1 VEGFT
6 YEEIA
11 KILDLPIG
19 TVRSRLFRARNMLK
33 DLLRS
38 YAERMGYKDFR
49 GLRNKNFDEEE

>member
-1 VEGFT
+1 
-6 YEEIA
+6 
-11 KILDLPIG
+11 
-19 TVRSRLFRARNMLK
+19 MLK